1 MDIGITGDIFLYNNQ
16 SEMRELCVM
25 LGDLNP
31 ALRWASGPKIAEQT
45 PESLFVTECPGI
57 IHVGWPPHDRS
68 LDRAYW
74 RDDSYDELY
83 NLYRHELSI
92 EPRVF
97 SIDDIRSMYNDDPSP
112 SGYDETPMSASE
124 LFGMAVG

>member
-1 MDIGITGDIFLYNNQ
+1 MDIGITGDVFLYSNL

-25 LGDLNP
+25 LGALNP
-31 ALRWASGPKIAEQT
+31 SLRWASGARMEEKEVASIIPD
-45 PESLFVTECPGI
+45 CPGL
-57 IHVGWPPHDRS
+57 IHVGLEEGD

-74 RDDSYDELY
+74 RDEDYDGLY
-83 NLYRHELSI
+83 NQYRHELSI

-97 SIDDIRSMYNDDPSP
+97 SIDEIRSMYNDDP

>member
-1 MDIGITGDIFLYNNQ
+1 MNIGITGDIFLYNNL
-16 SEMRELCVM
+16 SEMRELCIM
-25 LGDLNP
+25 LATLNP
-31 ALRWASGPKIAEQT
+31 SLRWASGARMDRKDVT
-45 PESLFVTECPGI
+45 SFVPDNPGL
-57 IHVGWPPHDRS
+57 IHVGWEEDD

-74 RDDSYDELY
+74 RDENYDDLY
-83 NLYRHELSI
+83 NQYRHELSI

-97 SIDDIRSMYNDDPSP
+97 SIDDIRSMYNDAP

>member
-1 MDIGITGDIFLYNNQ
+1 MDIGVTGDVFLYSNL

-31 ALRWASGPKIAEQT
+31 SLRWASGARMGEKEITSIIPD
-45 PESLFVTECPGI
+45 CPGL
-57 IHVGWPPHDRS
+57 IHVGWEEGD

-74 RDDSYDELY
+74 RDEDYDGLY
-83 NLYRHELSI
+83 NQYRHELSI

-97 SIDDIRSMYNDDPSP
+97 SIDEIRSMYNDAP

>member
-1 MDIGITGDIFLYNNQ
+1 MNIGVTGDIFLYSNK

-25 LGDLNP
+25 LGTLNP
-31 ALRWASGPKIAEQT
+31 SLLWASGARMEDKEVVDAVIPD
-45 PESLFVTECPGI
+45 CPGV
-57 IHVGWPPHDRS
+57 IHVGWENGD

-74 RDDSYDELY
+74 RDDDYDGLY
-83 NLYRHELSI
+83 NQYRHELSI

-97 SIDDIRSMYNDDPSP
+97 SIDDIRSMYNDDPS
-112 SGYDETPMSASE
+112 GYDETPMTASE

>member
-1 MDIGITGDIFLYNNQ
+1 MDIGITGDVFLYSNR

-31 ALRWASGPKIAEQT
+31 TLRWASGSKIAEKT
-45 PESLFVTECPGI
+45 PDSLFVPECPGL
-57 IHVGWPPHDRS
+57 IHVGWLDGD

-74 RDDSYDELY
+74 RDGDYDELY
-83 NLYRHELSI
+83 DRYRYELSI

-97 SIDDIRSMYNDDPSP
+97 SIDEIRSMYNDDPI
-112 SGYDETPMSASE
+112 GYDETPMSASE

>member
-1 MDIGITGDIFLYNNQ
+1 MVIGVTGDIFLYSNL
-16 SEMRELCVM
+16 SEMRELCAM
-25 LGDLNP
+25 LGALNP
-31 ALRWASGPKIAEQT
+31 SLRWASGARMEEKEVASCIPDG
-45 PESLFVTECPGI
+45 PGL
-57 IHVGWPPHDRS
+57 IHVGWEQGD

-74 RDDSYDELY
+74 RDEDYDELY
-83 NLYRHELSI
+83 NQYRHELSI

-97 SIDDIRSMYNDDPSP
+97 SIDEIRSMYNDAP